1 MCVRYVVARVLKIP
15 FCADI
20 MTSVSSS
27 CSLEIVACGA
37 VNVLLNL
44 VTQMNRSFAALSLVK
59 TIIQIL
65 LNISK
70 VKYMT
75 LL

>member
-1 MCVRYVVARVLKIP
+1 
-15 FCADI
+15 
-20 MTSVSSS
+20 MTCVSSS
-27 CSLEIVACGA
+27 CSLEIVSCGA

-70 VKYMT
+70 VGFAVHFQYTQTCASLHTTMYHI
-75 LL
+75 